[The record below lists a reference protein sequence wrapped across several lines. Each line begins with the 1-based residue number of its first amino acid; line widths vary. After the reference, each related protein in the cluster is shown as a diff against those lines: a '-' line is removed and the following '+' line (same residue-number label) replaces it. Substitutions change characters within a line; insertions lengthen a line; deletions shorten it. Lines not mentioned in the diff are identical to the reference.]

1 MACLTAAF
9 YRYSF
14 LTPPTSPWASSHPAG
29 RMRKIKFALLSEQFV
44 ARDDQH
50 RFSLHGVNPTL
61 ARTSF
66 FFRRLSLSF
75 APLCSSGGRGAC
87 TATSVLCWPPLF
99 VLLWPAAGRF
109 GRATWSIDFLLEKK
123 SGVRYHYKM
132 FICVHSC
139 KDTLSFSYRSLSL
152 SSSSVD
158 RCVVE

>member
-1 MACLTAAF
+1 MIARQNLTF
-9 YRYSF
+9 VDF
-14 LTPPTSPWASSHPAG
+14 LPPSKWPHIDSLHNQYYC
-29 RMRKIKFALLSEQFV
+29 RN
-44 ARDDQH
+44 DDQH

-66 FFRRLSLSF
+66 FCRRLSLSF
-75 APLCSSGGRGAC
+75 APIAPL
-87 TATSVLCWPPLF
+87 PPDGF
-99 VLLWPAAGRF
+99 VLVRWEGGLYGDFCASGRRFSSLPAAGRF

-132 FICVHSC
+132 FVCVHSC
-139 KDTLSFSYRSLSL
+139 KDTLSFSYCSLSLSL